1 METGCNKKEV
11 ATQILCAILRRMDIR
26 DLEELE
32 GLEGTIII
40 PPEEKAA
47 AVTEHRIRKVGA
59 KPRYATPE
67 QMIPIIED
75 FFEYCIQRN
84 QPPLVT
90 TLALALGFSCRTTL
104 DDYMRKPE
112 FHDVVKRAKLVCE
125 DWAAKGLV
133 SGKNTVG
140 FIFLL
145 KQHGWR
151 DIQENVTTIET
162 HEQRIARLIKDNG
175 GGER

>member
-1 METGCNKKEV
+1 MV
-11 ATQILCAILRRMDIR
+11 DIN
-26 DLEELE
+26 DIEELS
-32 GLEGTIII
+32 GTIQF
-40 PPEEKAA
+40 PPEEVAA
-47 AVTEHRIRKVGA
+47 ARAEKQIRKVGA
-59 KPRYATPE
+59 PRRY
-67 QMIPIIED
+67 QSVDDLIPVIED
-75 FFEYCIQRN
+75 FFEYCLQRN

-90 TLALALGFSCRTTL
+90 TLALACGFACRSTL
-104 DDYMRKPE
+104 DDYMRRPE
-112 FHDVVKRAKLVCE
+112 FHDVIKRAKLVCE

-151 DIQENVTTIET
+151 DIQENVTTLET

-175 GGER
+175 GGNGSAP